1 MRSLRRACP
10 RRRREHAIPTPV
22 IPAKAGIHLRPPR
35 SVTGNPPS
43 PSLTTAG
50 PLRPKP
56 HDTVASALYRSGQRI
71 FSRSFKY
78 HRPRGLLCA
87 AGRCPNCMM
96 NVDGTPN
103 VRACTQ
109 PVQDGMQVTHQNAY
123 PSLESD
129 FMAVAERFAW
139 AMPVGFYYKTFTHP
153 WMWHLAEPLIRRA
166 AGLGKI
172 DRDPR
177 AGCGPPVRARV
188 PAHHYRRSGRRTV
201 WDASRPQRGYAR

>member
-1 MRSLRRACP
+1 MTTRFL
-10 RRRREHAIPTPV
+10 TPV

-35 SVTGNPPS
+35 SVTGGPPS
-43 PSLTTAG
+43 PSLTTAS
-50 PLRPKP
+50 PSKPKP
-56 HDTVASALYRSGQRI
+56 NDTVASALYRLGQRI

-129 FMAVAERFAW
+129 FHGCCRALCLGDAGGILLQDVYASMDVA
-139 AMPVGFYYKTFTHP
+139 PC
-153 WMWHLAEPLIRRA
+153 RA
-166 AGLGKI
+166 LN
-172 DRDPR
+172 
-177 AGCGPPVRARV
+177 
-188 PAHHYRRSGRRTV
+188 PASGR
-201 WDASRPQRGYAR
+201 SRQD